1 MVYIVNLEKGMFV
14 EYTNPTLDHPIFK
27 TMHHD
32 AVNQLFKTKYGIDL
46 KKIGFINETRL
57 VVEKLRWTNLS
68 SFFLGEISIWT

>member
-1 MVYIVNLEKGMFV
+1 MATWKITVRDTMTYNGVNLEKGMIV

-57 VVEKLRWTNLS
+57 VVEKLR
-68 SFFLGEISIWT
+68 

>member
-1 MVYIVNLEKGMFV
+1 MATWKITVRDTMTYNGVNLEKGMFV
-14 EYTNPTLDHPIFK
+14 EYTIPTLDHPIFK

-57 VVEKLRWTNLS
+57 VVEKLR
-68 SFFLGEISIWT
+68 

>member
-1 MVYIVNLEKGMFV
+1 MATWKITVRDTMSYNGVHLEKGMFV
-14 EYTNPTLDHPIFK
+14 EYTNPTFDHPIFK

-57 VVEKLRWTNLS
+57 VVEKLR
-68 SFFLGEISIWT
+68 

>member
-1 MVYIVNLEKGMFV
+1 MATWKITVRDTMTYNGVNLEKGMFV

-46 KKIGFINETRL
+46 KKIGFINETRF
-57 VVEKLRWTNLS
+57 VVEKIR
-68 SFFLGEISIWT
+68 